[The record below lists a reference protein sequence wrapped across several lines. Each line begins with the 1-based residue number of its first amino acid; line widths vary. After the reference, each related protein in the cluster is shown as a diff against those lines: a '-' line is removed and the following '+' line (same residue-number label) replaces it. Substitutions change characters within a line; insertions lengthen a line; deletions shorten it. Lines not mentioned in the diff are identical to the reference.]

1 MSKAEKMFNELGYEK
16 TLHTKYEIIYKL
28 ERHNLWRTITFKK
41 IGHWNYSTEEKIL
54 IKGDYEYKRLSIYE
68 PLHQAITQQMKELG
82 WLE

>member
-16 TLHTKYEIIYKL
+16 TLQTQYEIIYKL
-28 ERHNLWRTITFKK
+28 KRHNLWRTITFKK
-41 IGHWNYSTEEKIL
+41 IGYWSYSTEEKIL
-54 IKGDYEYKRLSIYE
+54 IGGEYEYKGLSIYE

>member
-1 MSKAEKMFNELGYEK
+1 MKSSSAIKQFP
-16 TLHTKYEIIYKL
+16 
-28 ERHNLWRTITFKK
+28 
-41 IGHWNYSTEEKIL
+41 EEKIL